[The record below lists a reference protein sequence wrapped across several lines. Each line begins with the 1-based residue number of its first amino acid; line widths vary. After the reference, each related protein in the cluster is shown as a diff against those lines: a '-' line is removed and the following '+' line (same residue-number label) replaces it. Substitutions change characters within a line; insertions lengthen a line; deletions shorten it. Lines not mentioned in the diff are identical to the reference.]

1 MGGCA
6 LRTGALT
13 VGIGDLP
20 AHWTGLRRRS
30 GRHRVLPP
38 QPGSPHQELVYF
50 LELDHDAV
58 VAPLPA
64 PIGRR
69 TDLGPVVSAPFLRER
84 LDAISVG

>member
-1 MGGCA
+1 M
-6 LRTGALT
+6 
-13 VGIGDLP
+13 
-20 AHWTGLRRRS
+20 
-30 GRHRVLPP
+30 LPP